1 MDGVGQN
8 PAEPD
13 RSFGKTRHLRLNAD
27 FQAVYKKGRR
37 VSAPSLTLVW
47 LRQESPG
54 PARLGLSVSR
64 KVGKAHDRNR
74 LKRRLREIFRLE
86 AGILAPGHDLVL
98 VAKPGTPLPSYQALQ
113 LEVLSLLKRA
123 GFSPGRP

>member
-1 MDGVGQN
+1 MGGEGQN
-8 PAEPD
+8 PAELD

-47 LRQESPG
+47 RIQENPG
-54 PARLGLSVSR
+54 QARLGLSVSR
-64 KVGKAHDRNR
+64 KSGKAHDRNL

-86 AGILAPGHDLVL
+86 ACLLAPGHDLVL
-98 VAKPGTPLPSYQALQ
+98 VAKPGPPLLSYQALQ
-113 LEVLSLLKRA
+113 AEVLSLFKRA
-123 GFSPGRP
+123 GFSEARP

>member
-1 MDGVGQN
+1 MDGAGQN
-8 PAEPD
+8 PAELD

-27 FQAVYKKGRR
+27 FQAVYKRGHR

-47 LRQESPG
+47 MRQEDPG

-64 KVGKAHDRNR
+64 KAGKAHVRNL

-86 AGILAPGHDLVL
+86 AGLLAPGHDLVL
-98 VAKPGTPLPSYQALQ
+98 VAKPGPPLPSYQALQ
-113 LEVLSLLKRA
+113 TEVLSLFKRA
-123 GFSPGRP
+123 GFSQARQ